1 MSADIRWKQRLEN
14 YERAVALLREPVER
28 GVMDLSDL
36 EQEGTIQRFE
46 VVLELAW
53 KTLKDYLEYSGQV
66 ILPLTPRE
74 VIRRA
79 FGAGILKDGQLWID
93 MLDHRSRL
101 SHTYDSSLFEKA
113 ARDIQDRYYSELE
126 SLCEWMKTR

>member
-66 ILPLTPRE
+66 ILSLTPRE

-113 ARDIQDRYYSELE
+113 VRDIQDRYYSELE

>member
-1 MSADIRWKQRLEN
+1 MI
-14 YERAVALLREPVER
+14 
-28 GVMDLSDL
+28 LS
-36 EQEGTIQRFE
+36 
-46 VVLELAW
+46 
-53 KTLKDYLEYSGQV
+53 
-66 ILPLTPRE
+66 LTPRE

-113 ARDIQDRYYSELE
+113 VRDIQDRYYSELE

>member
-46 VVLELAW
+46 VALELAW

-93 MLDHRSRL
+93 MLDHRNRL

-113 ARDIQDRYYSELE
+113 VRDIQDRYYSELE